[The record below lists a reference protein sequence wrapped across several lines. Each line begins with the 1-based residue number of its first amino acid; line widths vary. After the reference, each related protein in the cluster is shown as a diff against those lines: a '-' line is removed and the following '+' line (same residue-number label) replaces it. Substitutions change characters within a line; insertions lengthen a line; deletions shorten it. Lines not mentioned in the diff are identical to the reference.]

1 MKDLHQDRRKRSL
14 TYVRSP
20 TGARGLEFKKELL
33 QDHTGRSLTW
43 MQLHIGADHFS
54 IDDLLVLDLPEG
66 EGHGEE
72 ALPQVGDREVHN
84 ENVPEERF

>member
-1 MKDLHQDRRKRSL
+1 
-14 TYVRSP
+14 
-20 TGARGLEFKKELL
+20 
-33 QDHTGRSLTW
+33 

-54 IDDLLVLDLPEG
+54 IDDLLLLDLPLGGLEIMNELQQDHIERSLTWMQLHIGAEHFSKDDLLVLDLPEC
-66 EGHGEE
+66 ERHGEE